1 MKHIEKFVV
10 KFLGAFL
17 SIILVLSNIS
27 TVRAQKVDKTPN
39 LSINARAYIAL
50 DVNSKSVLVENNSE
64 IIMPMASTTKILTA
78 LVALKYGDLDKK
90 IEISKR
96 SANIQGSTVGYLK
109 GEKISLLELIYGLM
123 LRSGN
128 DAAIAIAEGI
138 SGSVEE
144 FVKVMNEYAL
154 NLGLIDT
161 HFYSPHGLDNEEH
174 YTTAYD
180 MALITAEAKKSD
192 IFNRIVRS
200 KEVDGK
206 AYGFSRSYNNINKI
220 LWLMPFS
227 DGVKTGYTGQAG
239 KCLVT
244 SADFKGHEIVIVV
257 FNAPER
263 WKETIKIYNYV
274 EKNFEYK
281 KLFNKGDVISHGP
294 KVDPKISLQCKNDIV
309 IPIKNGDNFEAKV
322 IIPKEIKAG
331 VNKGD
336 SVGRICILNN
346 NKLIYNDNLIA
357 GNDYKIGWLKKINLF
372 NKVFKK

>member
-1 MKHIEKFVV
+1 MKDNKKFIT
-10 KFLGAFL
+10 KLIGAFL
-17 SIILVLSNIS
+17 SIILILLNIS
-27 TVRAQKVDKTPN
+27 TVRAEKVDKAEN

-50 DVNSKSVLVENNSE
+50 DVNSKSVLVEKNSE

-90 IEISKR
+90 IEISQR
-96 SANIQGSTVGYLK
+96 AASIRGSTVGYRK

-128 DAAIAIAEGI
+128 DAAVAIAEGI

-144 FVKVMNEYAL
+144 FAKVMNEYAL

-180 MALITAEAKKSD
+180 MALITSEAKKSD

-220 LWLMPFS
+220 LWLMPS
-227 DGVKTGYTGQAG
+227 ADGVKTGYTGQAG

-263 WKETIKIYNYV
+263 WKETIKIYDYV

-281 KLFNKGDVISHGP
+281 KLFSKGDIIAHGP
-294 KVDPKISLQCKNDIV
+294 KIDPKIKLQCKNDIV
-309 IPIKNGDNFEAKV
+309 LPIKNGDNLEAKV

-331 VNKGD
+331 INKGD
-336 SVGRICILNN
+336 SVGRICVLN
-346 NKLIYNDNLIA
+346 KDKMIYNDALVA
-357 GNDYKIGWLKKINLF
+357 GNDYKTGWLKKINIL
-372 NKVFKK
+372 NKVLEK

>member
-1 MKHIEKFVV
+1 MKHYTRFITKFI
-10 KFLGAFL
+10 GAFL
-17 SIILVLSNIS
+17 SIILTLSNVS
-27 TVRAQKVDKTPN
+27 TVRAQRLDKIEN

-50 DVNSKSVLVENNSE
+50 DINSKSVLVENNSE

-96 SANIQGSTVGYLK
+96 SASIQGSTVGYLK

-180 MALITAEAKKSD
+180 MALITSEAKKSD

-206 AYGFSRSYNNINKI
+206 AYGFTRSYNNINKI
-220 LWLMPFS
+220 LWLMPFA

-263 WKETIKIYNYV
+263 WKETIKIFNYV

-281 KLFNKGDVISHGP
+281 KLFSKGDIIAHGP
-294 KVDPKISLQCKNDIV
+294 KIDPKISLQCKNDIV
-309 IPIKNGDNFEAKV
+309 LPIKNGDDFEAKV
-322 IIPKEIKAG
+322 IIPKEIKSG
-331 VNKGD
+331 INKGD
-336 SVGRICILNN
+336 SVGKICILN
-346 NKLIYNDNLIA
+346 KDKVVYSDNLVA
-357 GNDYKIGWLKKINLF
+357 GNDYKIGLLKKINIF
-372 NKVFKK
+372 NKISKK

>member
-1 MKHIEKFVV
+1 MKHYTRFITKFI
-10 KFLGAFL
+10 GAFL
-17 SIILVLSNIS
+17 SIILTLSNVS
-27 TVRAQKVDKTPN
+27 TVRAQRLDKIEN

-50 DVNSKSVLVENNSE
+50 DINSKSVLVENNSE

-96 SANIQGSTVGYLK
+96 SASIQGSTVGYLK

-180 MALITAEAKKSD
+180 MALITSEAKKSD

-220 LWLMPFS
+220 LWLMPFA

-263 WKETIKIYNYV
+263 WKETIKIFNYV

-281 KLFNKGDVISHGP
+281 KLFSKGDIIAHGP
-294 KVDPKISLQCKNDIV
+294 KIDPKISLQCKNDIV
-309 IPIKNGDNFEAKV
+309 LPIKNGDDFEAKV
-322 IIPKEIKAG
+322 IIPKEIKSG
-331 VNKGD
+331 INKGD
-336 SVGRICILNN
+336 SVGKICILN
-346 NKLIYNDNLIA
+346 KDKVVYSDNLVA
-357 GNDYKIGWLKKINLF
+357 GNDYKIGLLKKINIF
-372 NKVFKK
+372 NKISKK

>member
-1 MKHIEKFVV
+1 MKHYTRFITKFI
-10 KFLGAFL
+10 GAFL
-17 SIILVLSNIS
+17 SIILTLSNVS
-27 TVRAQKVDKTPN
+27 TVRAQRLDKIEN

-50 DVNSKSVLVENNSE
+50 DINSKSVLVENNSE

-96 SANIQGSTVGYLK
+96 SASIQGSTVGYLK

-180 MALITAEAKKSD
+180 MALITSEAKKSD

-220 LWLMPFS
+220 LWLMPFA

-263 WKETIKIYNYV
+263 WKETIKIFNYV

-281 KLFNKGDVISHGP
+281 KLFSKGDTIAHGP
-294 KVDPKISLQCKNDIV
+294 KIDPKISLQCKNDIV
-309 IPIKNGDNFEAKV
+309 LPIKNGDDFEAKV
-322 IIPKEIKAG
+322 IIPKEIKSG
-331 VNKGD
+331 INKGD
-336 SVGRICILNN
+336 SVGKICILN
-346 NKLIYNDNLIA
+346 KDKVVYSDNLVA
-357 GNDYKIGWLKKINLF
+357 GNDYKIGWLKKINIF
-372 NKVFKK
+372 NKISKK

>member
-1 MKHIEKFVV
+1 M
-10 KFLGAFL
+10 GAFL
-17 SIILVLSNIS
+17 SIILTLSNIS
-27 TVRAQKVDKTPN
+27 TVRAQRLDKTEN

-96 SANIQGSTVGYLK
+96 SAGIQGSTVGYSK

-180 MALITAEAKKSD
+180 MALITSEAKKSD

-200 KEVDGK
+200 KQVDGN

-220 LWLMPFS
+220 LWLMPFA

-263 WKETIKIYNYV
+263 WKETIKIFNYI

-281 KLFNKGDVISHGP
+281 KFFSKGDIIAHGP

-309 IPIKNGDNFEAKV
+309 LPIKNGDDFEAKI

-331 VNKGD
+331 INKGD
-336 SVGRICILNN
+336 NVGRICILN
-346 NKLIYNDNLIA
+346 KDKIVYSDNLAA
-357 GNDYKIGWLKKINLF
+357 GNDYKIGWLKKINIF
-372 NKVFKK
+372 NRISKK

>member
-1 MKHIEKFVV
+1 MKHYTRFIAKFI
-10 KFLGAFL
+10 GAFL
-17 SIILVLSNIS
+17 SIILTLSNIS
-27 TVRAQKVDKTPN
+27 TVRAQRLDKTEN

-96 SANIQGSTVGYLK
+96 SAGIQGSTVGYSK

-180 MALITAEAKKSD
+180 MALITSEAKKSD

-200 KEVDGK
+200 KQVDGK

-220 LWLMPFS
+220 LWLMPFA

-263 WKETIKIYNYV
+263 WKETIKIFNYI

-281 KLFNKGDVISHGP
+281 KLFSKGDVIAHGP
-294 KVDPKISLQCKNDIV
+294 KIDPKISLQCKNDIV
-309 IPIKNGDNFEAKV
+309 LPIKNGDDFEAKI

-331 VNKGD
+331 ISKGD
-336 SVGRICILNN
+336 NVGRICILN
-346 NKLIYNDNLIA
+346 KDKIVYSDNLAA
-357 GNDYKIGWLKKINLF
+357 GNDYKIGWLKKINIL
-372 NKVFKK
+372 NRISKK

>member
-1 MKHIEKFVV
+1 MKHTEKFIT
-10 KFLGAFL
+10 KFIGAFL
-17 SIILVLSNIS
+17 SIILILSNIS
-27 TVRAQKVDKTPN
+27 TVRAQKVDKTEN

-50 DVNSKSVLVENNSE
+50 DVNSKSVLAENNSE

-180 MALITAEAKKSD
+180 MALITSEAKKSD

-227 DGVKTGYTGQAG
+227 NGVKTGYTGQAG

-263 WKETIKIYNYV
+263 WNETIKIYNYI

-281 KLFNKGDVISHGP
+281 KLFSKGDIISHGP

-309 IPIKNGDNFEAKV
+309 LPIKNGDNFEAKV

-331 VNKGD
+331 INKGD
-336 SVGRICILNN
+336 NVGRICILN
-346 NKLIYNDNLIA
+346 KDKIVYSDNLVA

-372 NKVFKK
+372 DKILKK

>member
-1 MKHIEKFVV
+1 MKHYTRFTV
-10 KFLGAFL
+10 KFIGTFL
-17 SIILVLSNIS
+17 SIILTLSNIS
-27 TVRAQKVDKTPN
+27 TVRAQRLDKTEN

-96 SANIQGSTVGYLK
+96 SAGIQGSTVGYSK
-109 GEKISLLELIYGLM
+109 GEEISLLELIYGLM

-180 MALITAEAKKSD
+180 MALITSEAKKSD

-200 KEVDGK
+200 KQVDGK
-206 AYGFSRSYNNINKI
+206 AYGFGRSYNNINKI
-220 LWLMPFS
+220 LWLMPFA

-263 WKETIKIYNYV
+263 WKETIKIFNYI

-281 KLFNKGDVISHGP
+281 KLFSKGDIIAHGP
-294 KVDPKISLQCKNDIV
+294 KIDPKISLQCKNDIV
-309 IPIKNGDNFEAKV
+309 LPIKNGDDFEAKI

-331 VNKGD
+331 ISKGD
-336 SVGRICILNN
+336 NVGRICILN
-346 NKLIYNDNLIA
+346 KDKIVYSDNLAA
-357 GNDYKIGWLKKINLF
+357 GNDYKIGWLKKINIF
-372 NKVFKK
+372 NRISKK

>member
-1 MKHIEKFVV
+1 MKCNEKFII
-10 KFLGAFL
+10 KFIGAFL
-17 SIILVLSNIS
+17 SIILILSNVS
-27 TVRAQKVDKTPN
+27 TAKAQDVEKVDK

-78 LVALKYGDLDKK
+78 LVALKYGNLDKK

-96 SANIQGSTVGYLK
+96 SAGIKGSTVGYKK
-109 GEKISLLELIYGLM
+109 GEKIILLELIYGLM

-180 MALITAEAKKSD
+180 MALITAEAKKND

-220 LWLMPFS
+220 LWLMPFAN
-227 DGVKTGYTGQAG
+227 GVKTGYTGQAG

-257 FNAPER
+257 FNSPER
-263 WKETIKIYNYV
+263 WNETIKIYNYV
-274 EKNFEYK
+274 EKNFQYK
-281 KLFNKGDVISHGP
+281 KLFTRGEVISQGP
-294 KVDPKISLQCKNDIV
+294 KLDPKINLQCKNDIV
-309 IPIKNGDNFEAKV
+309 IPVKKEDNIEAKV
-322 IIPKEIKAG
+322 IVPKEIKSG
-331 VNKGD
+331 ISKGD
-336 SVGRICILNN
+336 SVGRICILN
-346 NKLIYNDNLIA
+346 KDKIIYTDNLVA
-357 GNDYKIGWLKKINLF
+357 GNDYKIGWLKKINIL
-372 NKVFKK
+372 NKVLKK

>member
-1 MKHIEKFVV
+1 MKHYTRFIGKFI
-10 KFLGAFL
+10 GAFL
-17 SIILVLSNIS
+17 SIILTLSNIS
-27 TVRAQKVDKTPN
+27 TVRAQRLDKTEN

-96 SANIQGSTVGYLK
+96 SAGIQGSTVGYSK
-109 GEKISLLELIYGLM
+109 GEEISLLELIYGLM

-180 MALITAEAKKSD
+180 MALITSEAKKSD

-200 KEVDGK
+200 KQVDGK

-220 LWLMPFS
+220 LWLMPFA

-263 WKETIKIYNYV
+263 WKETIKIFNYI

-281 KLFNKGDVISHGP
+281 KLFSKGDIIAHGP
-294 KVDPKISLQCKNDIV
+294 KIDPKISLQCKNDIFL
-309 IPIKNGDNFEAKV
+309 PIKNGDDFEAKI

-331 VNKGD
+331 INKGD
-336 SVGRICILNN
+336 NVGRICILN
-346 NKLIYNDNLIA
+346 KDKIVYSDNLAA
-357 GNDYKIGWLKKINLF
+357 GNDYKIGWLKKINIF
-372 NKVFKK
+372 NKISKK

>member
-1 MKHIEKFVV
+1 MKHYTRFIAKFI
-10 KFLGAFL
+10 GAFL
-17 SIILVLSNIS
+17 SIILTLSNTS
-27 TVRAQKVDKTPN
+27 TVRAQRLDRTEN

-96 SANIQGSTVGYLK
+96 SAGIQGSTVGYSK

-180 MALITAEAKKSD
+180 MALITSEAKKSD

-206 AYGFSRSYNNINKI
+206 AYGFTRSYNNINKI
-220 LWLMPFS
+220 LWLMPFA

-263 WKETIKIYNYV
+263 WKETIKIFDYV

-281 KLFNKGDVISHGP
+281 KLFSKGDIIAHGP
-294 KVDPKISLQCKNDIV
+294 KIDPKISLKCKNDIV
-309 IPIKNGDNFEAKV
+309 LPIKSGDDLEAKV
-322 IIPKEIKAG
+322 IMPKEIKAAI
-331 VNKGD
+331 NKGD
-336 SVGRICILNN
+336 SVGRICILNRD
-346 NKLIYNDNLIA
+346 KVVYSDNLVA
-357 GNDYKIGWLKKINLF
+357 GNDYKIGWLKKINIF
-372 NKVFKK
+372 NRISKK

>member
-1 MKHIEKFVV
+1 MKHYTRFIAKFI
-10 KFLGAFL
+10 GAFL
-17 SIILVLSNIS
+17 SIILTLSNIS
-27 TVRAQKVDKTPN
+27 TVRAQRLDKTEN

-96 SANIQGSTVGYLK
+96 SAGIQGSTVGYSK

-180 MALITAEAKKSD
+180 MALITSEAKKSD

-200 KEVDGK
+200 KQVDGN

-220 LWLMPFS
+220 LWLMPFA

-263 WKETIKIYNYV
+263 WKETIKIFNYI

-281 KLFNKGDVISHGP
+281 KFFSKGDIIAHGP

-309 IPIKNGDNFEAKV
+309 LPIKNGDDFEAKI

-331 VNKGD
+331 INKGD
-336 SVGRICILNN
+336 NVGRICILN
-346 NKLIYNDNLIA
+346 KDKIVYSDNLAA
-357 GNDYKIGWLKKINLF
+357 GNDYKIGWLKKINIF
-372 NKVFKK
+372 NRISKK

>member
-1 MKHIEKFVV
+1 MKDNKKFVT
-10 KFLGAFL
+10 KLIGTFL
-17 SIILVLSNIS
+17 SIILILSNIS
-27 TVRAQKVDKTPN
+27 TVRAQKVDKAEN

-90 IEISKR
+90 IEISQR
-96 SANIQGSTVGYLK
+96 SASIRGSTVGYRK

-144 FVKVMNEYAL
+144 FAKVMNEYAL

-180 MALITAEAKKSD
+180 MALITSEAKKSD

-220 LWLMPFS
+220 LWLMPS
-227 DGVKTGYTGQAG
+227 ADGVKTGYTGQAG

-263 WKETIKIYNYV
+263 WKETIKIYDYV
-274 EKNFEYK
+274 EKNFDYK
-281 KLFNKGDVISHGP
+281 KLFSKGDIISHGP
-294 KVDPKISLQCKNDIV
+294 KTDPKIKLQCKNDIV
-309 IPIKNGDNFEAKV
+309 LPIKNGDNFEAKV

-331 VNKGD
+331 INKGD
-336 SVGRICILNN
+336 SVGRICVLN
-346 NKLIYNDNLIA
+346 KDKIIYNDTLVA
-357 GNDYKIGWLKKINLF
+357 GNDYKTGWLKKINIL
-372 NKVFKK
+372 NKVLEK